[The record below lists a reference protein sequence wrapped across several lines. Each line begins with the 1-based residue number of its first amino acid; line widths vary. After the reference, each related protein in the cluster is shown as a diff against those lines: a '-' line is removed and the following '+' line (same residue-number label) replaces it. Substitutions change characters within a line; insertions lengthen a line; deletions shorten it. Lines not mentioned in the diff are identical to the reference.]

1 MAKKSSAEKVQ
12 KMLDRYGLGELSNEQ
27 DIASVMRIAQE
38 LQGTGLQEAGMT
50 LSFGFG
56 TKTSE
61 RLQVYYQRA
70 ILEQNWIII
79 RQLDRIAE
87 ALSR

>member
-1 MAKKSSAEKVQ
+1 MKKLLE
-12 KMLDRYGLGELSNEQ
+12 RYGIDQLSDEQ
-27 DIASVMRIAQE
+27 DMISVQRIATE
-38 LQGTGLQEAGMT
+38 LLGTGLQEAGMT

-56 TKTSE
+56 TKVSD

-79 RQLDRIAE
+79 RQLDRIANLLE
-87 ALSR
+87 R